1 MKTRLI
7 IAYIGNT
14 IDLIATLCL
23 LRMGFYEANPIMRHL
38 LNYPWLASIVKISA
52 MTWLCWFLWKRRED
66 RHAKPLATFAA
77 VVYALLTVYYIV
89 FFAVMLMTQY
99 YHQ

>member
-23 LRMGFYEANPIMRHL
+23 LRMGFYEVNPIMRPL

-52 MTWLCWFLWKRRED
+52 MTWLCWFLWKRRDD
-66 RHAKPLATFAA
+66 RHAMPLATLAA
-77 VVYALLTVYYIV
+77 VVYGAIAVYYILWGV
-89 FFAVMLMTQY
+89 IL
-99 YHQ
+99 

>member
-23 LRMGFYEANPIMRHL
+23 LQMGFYEANPIMRPL
-38 LNYPWLASIVKISA
+38 LNYPWLASIVKLSA
-52 MTWLCWFLWKRRED
+52 MTWVCWFLWKNRD
-66 RHAKPLATFAA
+66 DKHAKPLATFAA
-77 VVYALLTVYYIV
+77 VVYGIIAFYYTIWFIV
-89 FFAVMLMTQY
+89 IQII
-99 YHQ
+99 